1 MGPSTPTSS
10 TCSTSSRAIIADGV
24 SRGELVATIRAATA
38 RAVFDATVRFHKPS
52 HAAEWSDPGIGAALD
67 RVVALVLAG
76 LSPRSPAPRAAR
88 RAPSRR

>member
-1 MGPSTPTSS
+1 MTDFS
-10 TCSTSSRAIIADGV
+10 
-24 SRGELVATIRAATA
+24 AATA

-52 HAAEWSDPGIGAALD
+52 HAAEWSDPGIEAALD